1 MYRGTVDGSRSNERM
16 NATPKN
22 RRKRVGVIC
31 DTPSIQ
37 LSAQYDAIADLDE
50 FEFHLLLRLPEHANP
65 AWAARPP
72 ARVGFEYLEQ
82 LRVLPKRLRPF
93 LNINVGAVLDRHDFD
108 ALIIHGIYDNAAVWQ
123 GIWWCQRR
131 GRPYLL
137 RCDANIK
144 KETDAA
150 GRRLLQRAVSSRN
163 TRGAGAL
170 LCIGTQNCKY
180 YSYMGAQEHQMFMAP
195 WEIDYADLRAH
206 LDIASPKRGELRAA
220 LGVEGRVVIGSI
232 GRLYPLKGFQDAIA
246 AVTRL
251 ASEELP
257 VTLLIA
263 GDGPYRRRLE
273 ALAANAPAG
282 AVQLLG
288 HLTRDRVIEMLVSSD
303 VFALCSH
310 VEAWGL
316 VVNEA
321 ALAGLPLLTSDA
333 VGACAD
339 LIVPERNGFVF
350 PARNRDRLYGFLRE
364 MVERQDLRASMGRA
378 SREILD
384 NWRSRFPVKE
394 GYRQALHHALESGN
408 AH

>member
-1 MYRGTVDGSRSNERM
+1 M
-16 NATPKN
+16 NFNTPN

-37 LSAQYDAIADLDE
+37 LSAQYDTIADLDE
-50 FEFHLLLRLPEHANP
+50 FEFHLLIRLPVHSNP

-72 ARVGFEYLEQ
+72 TRVGFEYLEQ
-82 LRVLPKRLRPF
+82 IRLLPRRWRPYW
-93 LNINVGAVLDRHDFD
+93 NVNVGAVLERHDFD

-123 GIWWCQRR
+123 GIRWCRR
-131 GRPYLL
+131 RRRPYLL

-144 KETDAA
+144 KETDAP
-150 GRRLLQRAVSSRN
+150 GRRFLQRAMSSRN
-163 TRGAGAL
+163 TQGAAAL
-170 LCIGTQNCKY
+170 LCIGTQNRRY
-180 YSYMGAQEHQMFMAP
+180 YSYMGARERQMFMAP
-195 WEIDYADLRAH
+195 WEIDYAELQAH
-206 LDIASPKRGELRAA
+206 LDIASPKRAELRAA
-220 LGVEGRVVIGSI
+220 LGVEKRVVIGSI
-232 GRLYPLKGFQDAIA
+232 GRLVPLKGFQDAIA

-251 ASEELP
+251 ANEGLP

-263 GDGPYRRRLE
+263 GDGPYRQDLE
-273 ALAANAPAG
+273 ALAASAPAG
-282 AVQLLG
+282 VVRVLG
-288 HLTRDRVIEMLVSSD
+288 HLTRDRVIELLVCAD

-321 ALAGLPLLTSDA
+321 ALAGLPLVTSDS

-350 PARNRDRLYGFLRE
+350 PARNRDRLREVLRE
-364 MVERQDLRASMGRA
+364 LVKRSDLRSSMGRA

-384 NWRSRFPVKE
+384 DWRSRFPVKE
-394 GYRQALHHALESGN
+394 GYRLALHYALESGDS
-408 AH
+408 H